1 MPLENFGAI
10 LTFAEGL
17 ETRDAAFYQAVA
29 DKAGPWAEL
38 GAEAAKNCKFVQQ
51 VRREY
56 VSEMI
61 LEPIRDFTRAPYEL
75 KAPDPSGLDEAALT
89 EAARKLETR
98 AKEFYATAA
107 DKLQALPEVARALKR
122 LAKKRSAR
130 LAKL

>member
-17 ETRDAAFYQAVA
+17 ETQDAAFYQALA
-29 DKAGPWAEL
+29 DKTGLWSDL

-61 LEPIRDFTRAPYEL
+61 LEPIRDFTRAPFEI
-75 KAPDPSGLDEAALT
+75 AVPDPSALDDTART

-98 AKEFYATAA
+98 AKEFYETAA